1 MSRQYSQPYSRPERG
16 SDEEF
21 NRNDS
26 VEVHIRANFWVV
38 GFVIGGLQFFRM
50 LAGWGYEV
58 EFTSPC
64 GQRKRDIF
72 CPKDVRHVT

>member
-1 MSRQYSQPYSRPERG
+1 MSRQHPQPYKRPEQEG
-16 SDEEF
+16 GEEISKDEP
-21 NRNDS
+21 
-26 VEVHIRANFWVV
+26 VEVHIRANFWAV

-58 EFTSPC
+58 EFTSPS

-72 CPKDVRHVT
+72 RPKDVRRVA